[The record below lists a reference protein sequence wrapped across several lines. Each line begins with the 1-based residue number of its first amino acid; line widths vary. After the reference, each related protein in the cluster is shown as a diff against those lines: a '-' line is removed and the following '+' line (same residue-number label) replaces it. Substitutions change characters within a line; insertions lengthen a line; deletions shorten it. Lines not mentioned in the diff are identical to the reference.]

1 LSGKRTLQPTVGSHL
16 VDCESSFPLSRCN
29 DDEQLHRGPLVA
41 TSLTS
46 SPRTER
52 RLTVLLAILI
62 ATSALAVYAS
72 AIHNGFVNY
81 DDPDYVTTN
90 RHVLQGLNRGNVVW
104 AFTESYAANWH
115 PITWIS
121 HMADVQMFGIN
132 PAGHHF
138 TSILLHALNAV
149 LIFLLLTRAT
159 GRAFRSAAVA
169 ALFALHPLNVE
180 AVAWVAERKSVLCT
194 TFLLL
199 ALWAYGWYV
208 RRPGIWRYLCV
219 AAAFALGLMAK
230 PLIITL
236 PFAMLLLDYWPLKR
250 FPGATEKNKPPPFFR
265 TFLWLLAEK
274 IPLLALAAGN
284 AWITIYAQHK
294 GGALGTSLALPLG
307 WRLENAI
314 FSYMAY
320 LGKAVW
326 PSRLAVFYPHPEN
339 TLTWW
344 KVIMAIVVLAGITAL
359 VYRFRERR
367 YLLTGWLWYLGTM
380 VPMIGI
386 VQAGR
391 QGMADRYA
399 YVPFLGLFVA
409 AVWFVAD
416 SSAHLQRSRKFLA
429 GAFVLLL
436 GFYAYLTHIQI
447 GYWWNSYTL
456 FSHDLAV
463 TADNGIAE
471 NNLGAA
477 YVELGFPQLAV
488 PYFETSVRL
497 LPEYSTAHYNL
508 GVSLQGQNRRE
519 EATRQYQLTI
529 AETSDPIETSQSHNN
544 LGVMQMQASNF
555 DAALV
560 EFRSAIALNPYEQNS
575 YIGRGMIEMQSQ
587 NLNAAIS
594 DFSRATEISP
604 SPQACVW
611 LGRALETSGDLR
623 RAESAYG
630 AALKLAPGMVDA
642 RNRLDALGNRPAK

>member
-1 LSGKRTLQPTVGSHL
+1 
-16 VDCESSFPLSRCN
+16 
-29 DDEQLHRGPLVA
+29 
-41 TSLTS
+41 
-46 SPRTER
+46 
-52 RLTVLLAILI
+52 LTVLLAILI

>member
-16 VDCESSFPLSRCN
+16 VDCESSFPLIRCK